1 MNTPANMAPYFYN
14 AELYI
19 TPSFGGAGMKVKVAE
34 AMSYDLPVLGTSQA
48 FEGYV
53 IQHGNNSYIAD
64 TIDAFEKSILDYYH
78 LDGKQRYDMRLSSL
92 QLFQSNYSLKRSADL
107 FRKLIDPMSV

>member
-1 MNTPANMAPYFYN
+1 MAPYFYN

-19 TPSFGGAGMKVKVAE
+19 APIFDGAGMKVKVAE
-34 AMSYDLPVLGTSQA
+34 AMSYALPVVGTSHA

-78 LDGKQRYDMRLSSL
+78 LDEKQRYDMRLSSL
-92 QLFQSNYSLKRSADL
+92 QLFQSHYSLKRSADL
-107 FRKLIDPMSV
+107 FGKLIDPMSV

>member
-1 MNTPANMAPYFYN
+1 MAPYFYN

-19 TPSFGGAGMKVKVAE
+19 APIFDGAGMKVKVAE
-34 AMSYDLPVLGTSQA
+34 AMSYALPVVGTSHA